1 MSSLAVKLPIRKDSI
16 NGYQMID
23 NFEDLIK
30 QNLKMLIL
38 TSPGERVMEPDYG
51 AGVRNFLF
59 ENFNN
64 QTFVQID
71 RKIRSQVTKY
81 LPIVQ
86 IVNISFEGSDIDRN
100 LLGLQIFYAVPDI
113 GFTDLLEFTI

>member
-1 MSSLAVKLPIRKDSI
+1 MSSLAVKLPINKDSI
-16 NGYQMID
+16 NGYKMID

-30 QNLKMLIL
+30 QNLKMLVL
-38 TSPGERVMEPDYG
+38 TSPGERVMDPNFG
-51 AGVRNFLF
+51 AGIKDFLF

-64 QTFVQID
+64 QTFTNID
-71 RKIRSQVTKY
+71 ETIREQVLKY
-81 LPIVQ
+81 MPLVQ
-86 IVNISFEGSDIDRN
+86 IVRISFEGSNLDKN

>member
-1 MSSLAVKLPIRKDSI
+1 MSSLAVKLPINKDSI

-30 QNLKMLIL
+30 QNLKMLVL
-38 TSPGERVMEPDYG
+38 TAPGERVMEPNYG
-51 AGVRNFLF
+51 AGLRAFLF

-64 QTFVQID
+64 QTFTQID
-71 RKIRSQVTKY
+71 NKIRSQVLKY
-81 LPIVQ
+81 MPLVQ
-86 IVNISFEGSDIDRN
+86 IVNISFEGSDMDRN

>member
-1 MSSLAVKLPIRKDSI
+1 MSSLAVKLPINKDSI

-30 QNLKMLIL
+30 QNLKMLVL
-38 TSPGERVMEPDYG
+38 TAPGERVMEPNYG
-51 AGVRNFLF
+51 AGLRNFLF

-64 QTFVQID
+64 QTFTEID
-71 RKIRSQVTKY
+71 RKIRSQVLKY
-81 LPIVQ
+81 MPIVQ
-86 IVNISFEGSDIDRN
+86 IVNISFEGSDMDRN

>member
-100 LLGLQIFYAVPDI
+100 ILGLQIFYAVPDI

>member
-1 MSSLAVKLPIRKDSI
+1 MSSLAVKLPINKDSI

-30 QNLKMLIL
+30 QNLKMLVL
-38 TSPGERVMEPDYG
+38 TAPGERVMEPNYG
-51 AGVRNFLF
+51 AGLRTFLF

-64 QTFVQID
+64 QTFTEID
-71 RKIRSQVTKY
+71 RKIRSQVLKY
-81 LPIVQ
+81 MPIVQ
-86 IVNISFEGSDIDRN
+86 IINISFEGSDMDRN